1 MSGRPIR
8 KELQYS
14 TYDDKGFIDEE
25 DFVPNREKYFSY
37 FNSFTKNIEINSYKP
52 YIILVKNNY
61 LLTYPLRLII
71 TCGFESGIFNIKEKI
86 HFNSDETILKLIDTK
101 KFSYNFK
108 NANFVFDYRD
118 IDYITNL
125 DLNIEYKKT
134 TFKDIEQK
142 EPSFKM
148 EDSSIIN
155 SFQLKDDI
163 KFEKYLFFR
172 LMKPYKED
180 DAIKNI
186 IVLED
191 KYGKETNDQDRGY
204 TGTELNIQYEIMV
217 DDYVIPVIMYNESKE
232 KDEIK
237 LNEREPI
244 EEYDTEDENPTFDTT
259 FGEFN
264 LNKVKK

>member
-1 MSGRPIR
+1 M
-8 KELQYS
+8 
-14 TYDDKGFIDEE
+14 
-25 DFVPNREKYFSY
+25 
-37 FNSFTKNIEINSYKP
+37 
-52 YIILVKNNY
+52 
-61 LLTYPLRLII
+61 
-71 TCGFESGIFNIKEKI
+71 
-86 HFNSDETILKLIDTK
+86 
-101 KFSYNFK
+101 
-108 NANFVFDYRD
+108 FDYRD

>member
-1 MSGRPIR
+1 M
-8 KELQYS
+8 QYS

-71 TCGFESGIFNIKEKI
+71 KCQFESVIFNIKEKI
-86 HFNSDETILKLIDTK
+86 HFNSDEIILKLIDTK
-101 KFSYNFK
+101 KFNYDFK
-108 NANFVFDYRD
+108 PAQFVFDYND

-125 DLNIEYKKT
+125 GLNIEYKEPTLNEAGK
-134 TFKDIEQK
+134 Q

-148 EDSSIIN
+148 EDTPIYN
-155 SFQLKDDI
+155 NFKFEYDI
-163 KFEKYLFFR
+163 KFEQYLFFR

-180 DAIKNI
+180 GIIKNI

-191 KYGKETNDQDRGY
+191 KYGKETNDEDRGY

-217 DDYVIPVIMYNESKE
+217 DDYVIPAIMYNESKE

-244 EEYDTEDENPTFDTT
+244 EKYDTEDKNPTFDTT

-264 LNKVKK
+264 LNKVNK